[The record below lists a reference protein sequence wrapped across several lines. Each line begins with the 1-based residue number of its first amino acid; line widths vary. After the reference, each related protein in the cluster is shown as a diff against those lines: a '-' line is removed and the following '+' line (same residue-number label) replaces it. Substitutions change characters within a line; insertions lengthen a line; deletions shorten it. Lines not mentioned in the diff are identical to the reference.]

1 VSEEEAKVVGIFD
14 WLGPTSLT
22 KRRGWDALPAPRA
35 EGRGAGGEEKAVGQP
50 YPRPLMGVGSPTF
63 YPTSLTTLLSNS
75 TAPATLAQ
83 NSAVAACLAAIAT
96 AVAEPELRVYRST
109 PGERIE
115 LDATPLGDLLAR
127 PNPRFSMDTL
137 LAYVAVS
144 LHVDGNGYWRK
155 LRAGNPERG
164 NVVELW
170 PVAPGAIEPITNGG
184 SDDFISYYRY
194 TESGGRTEQLSVQ
207 NVVHFRYGIDDAD
220 HRLGSSPLR
229 RLIRE
234 ISSDDQATRYAD
246 RLLANLAINGLS
258 LSFDKEAPPIDQA
271 TADELKARII
281 AAYGG
286 DNVGATA
293 VLSPGAT
300 LTAIG
305 FSPEQLDMKTLHR
318 VPEERISAVLGVP
331 AIVAGLGAGLDRA
344 TYANVREAR
353 EMFTEQ
359 KLIPLWRSMAAEITL
374 QLVPDF
380 SNDAA
385 TLVDFDTDQVRA
397 LGDDQNAL
405 AERLKV
411 LVETGILTIDE
422 ARAELGYDAMPRST
436 VAEPEAPP
444 EEEEEEEEPAVPA
457 PIRAAAARRVR
468 ALPSERKAA
477 EDLPARYGDLRELS
491 LPTWEAELIAF
502 FEAQSRRVSARLRQ
516 GADRADELVVEG
528 EAVLLGETLTPL
540 QLRTLDAV
548 SRLVVAE
555 LGVAFDLDDPATREF
570 LRVAGGNIVGITE
583 TTRTAVQAALIEGQ
597 AAGEGIEPLARR
609 LRDLPA
615 FGSARGRVVARTEL
629 GTSQNTAAIASYRA
643 SEVVVGVRVHDGD
656 FDAACQAMNG
666 RTFPLDQVPPA
677 LQHPNCVRAF
687 SPVVDSAELVS
698 PQRSASGVA

>member
-1 VSEEEAKVVGIFD
+1 MGLFD
-14 WLGPTSLT
+14 WLGPLNAGT
-22 KRRGWDALPAPRA
+22 KRRGWDALPAPVPA
-35 EGRGAGGEEKAVGQP
+35 EQKTAGPA
-50 YPRPLMGVGSPTF
+50 YPRPLTGVGSPMF
-63 YPTSLTTLLSNS
+63 YPTALTSLLSDS
-75 TAPATLAQ
+75 TAPATLAS
-83 NSAVAACLAAIAT
+83 NSAVGACLAAIAT
-96 AVAEPELRVYRST
+96 AIAEPELRVYRAT

-115 LDATPLGDLLAR
+115 LASTPLGDLLAR
-127 PNPRFSMDTL
+127 PNPRFSMDML

-144 LHVDGNGYWRK
+144 LHVDGNAYWRK
-155 LRAGNPERG
+155 LRSGHPERG

-170 PVAPGAIEPITNGG
+170 PVAPGAIEPITNSG
-184 SDDFISYYRY
+184 SDDFISSYRY
-194 TESGGRTEQLSVQ
+194 TESGGLARPLSVE

-220 HRLGSSPLR
+220 HRFGASPLKK
-229 RLIRE
+229 LIRE
-234 ISSDDQATRYAD
+234 ISSDGQATRYAD

-286 DNVGATA
+286 DAVGATA

-331 AIVAGLGAGLDRA
+331 AIVAGLGAGLDRS

-380 SNDAA
+380 ASDTS
-385 TLVDFDTDQVRA
+385 TLVDFDTSEVRA
-397 LGDDQNAL
+397 LADDQSAQ
-405 AERLKV
+405 AERLKL

-422 ARAELGYDAMPRST
+422 ARAELGYEAMPEAP
-436 VAEPEAPP
+436 VEEEDEQEEEPEAPV
-444 EEEEEEEEPAVPA
+444 EVPVL
-457 PIRAAAARRVR
+457 IREAASRGRRHI
-468 ALPSERKAA
+468 KAA
-477 EDLPARYGDLRELS
+477 EDLPERYGELRDAS
-491 LPTWEAELIAF
+491 LPTWESELIAF
-502 FEAQSRRVSARLRQ
+502 FEAQSRRVSQRLRR
-516 GADRADELVVEG
+516 GAESAEDLVVEG

-555 LGVAFDLDDPATREF
+555 LGVSFELDDPATREF
-570 LRVAGGNIVGITE
+570 LRVAGENIVGITDH
-583 TTRTAVQAALIEGQ
+583 TREAVRAALLEGQ

-609 LRDLPA
+609 LRELPA
-615 FGSARGRVVARTEL
+615 FDAPRGRVVARTEL
-629 GTSQNTAAIASYRA
+629 GTSQNAAAIASYRA
-643 SEVVVGVRVHDGD
+643 SEIVVGVRVHDGD
-656 FDAACQAMNG
+656 FDAACAAMNG

-677 LQHPNCVRAF
+677 LQHPNCVRSFAPLTDA
-687 SPVVDSAELVS
+687 SEIV
-698 PQRSASGVA
+698 RSA